1 MSRATTTFGLLLLL
15 VICVLCQPVEA
26 QTSTYVFLSD
36 QSKVVQTGGIAG
48 VHWTY
53 SVKGQFELTVDP
65 DGATASFAHVDANAT
80 DDSPFKRNLDPNHVF
95 SMTSLVGTVV
105 DDTTISFTGNA
116 SDGSDVRITVTLQ
129 DDLAHL
135 IGQTT
140 PPPNSADF
148 FIFNLDAVAQRKYG
162 GGTGEPNDPYLIYTA
177 EQMNAVGAEPN
188 DWDKHF
194 KLMADIDLSTYTETD
209 FNIIGYYES
218 YGSLNN
224 KPFSGVFSGNNK
236 KLLGFNYSSIYR
248 DGVGIFGYVKGENA
262 DIRDLRLIDPNV
274 DAGTGDYVGSLVGC
288 LEQGTL
294 TNCYAQGCSVS
305 GAFHIGGLVGAN
317 YSTIAGCCV
326 SGSISGNY
334 QVGGLAGLNSST
346 GKISKCYS
354 SSAVSGQSS
363 VGGFVGLN
371 AGYGTIVD
379 CHATGSVTGTTKV
392 GGLVGEI
399 WTGTITNCYSV
410 GSVTGATDVGGLIG
424 DKDESIESECTDS
437 FWDIQSSGQVSS
449 AGGTGKT
456 TAEMQT
462 ISTFT
467 DAGWDFV
474 GESENGTEDIWSICE
489 GTNYPRLTWQIPAG
503 DFVCPDGITI
513 EDFVFF
519 IEHWLD
525 ETCDLSNDYCQGT
538 DLDKSGTVDVADFEI
553 LIDNW
558 LAVGN
563 DE

>member
-1 MSRATTTFGLLLLL
+1 MGSSTTTFGLLLLL
-15 VICVLCQPVEA
+15 ANCVFGQSSEA
-26 QTSTYVFLSD
+26 QTSTYVFLSG

-53 SVKGQFELTVDP
+53 SVKGQFQLTVAP
-65 DGATASFAHVDANAT
+65 DAAAASFAYVDANAT

-95 SMTSLVGTVV
+95 NITSLVGTVV
-105 DDTTISFTGNA
+105 DDTTISFTGNT

-148 FIFNLDAVAQRKYG
+148 FIFSLDAIAQRKYAG
-162 GGTGEPNDPYLIYTA
+162 GAGEPNDPYLIYTA
-177 EQMNAVGAEPN
+177 EQMNAIGAEPN

-194 KLMADIDLSTYTETD
+194 KLMADIDLSAYTETD

-218 YGSLNN
+218 YGSVNN
-224 KPFSGVFSGNNK
+224 KPFSGVFSGNDK

-262 DIRDLRLIDPNV
+262 DIKDLRLIDPNV

-288 LEQGTL
+288 LEQGSL

-317 YSTIAGCCV
+317 YSTIADCYV

-334 QVGGLAGLNSST
+334 QVGGLVGLNSST

-379 CHATGSVTGTTKV
+379 CHAAGSVAGATKV

-399 WTGTITNCYSV
+399 WTGKITNCYSV

-424 DKDESIESECTDS
+424 DKDESLESECTDS
-437 FWDIQSSGQVSS
+437 FWDVQTSGQASS
-449 AGGTGKT
+449 VGGTGKT

-474 GESENGTEDIWSICE
+474 DESVNGTEDIWSICE

-525 ETCDLSNDYCQGT
+525 DNCNLSNDFCDGT
-538 DLDKSGTVDVADFEI
+538 DLDKSGIVDAADFEI
-553 LIDNW
+553 LVENW
-558 LAVGN
+558 LAGGN
-563 DE
+563 D